1 MTKSLILGCTA
12 LSLALGGCGGPE
24 QLALPSDPIER
35 AATCGVVTAAEART
49 QQTNVSSPLAFDT
62 QGAIMHYALLAGA
75 ENQSFSRER
84 AAKVVARMGELGDS
98 LTEKKWETLI
108 GPCRES
114 FPATDPAKPISLPE
128 DRLESQMSCYMLG
141 DFLAK
146 AMKMQGN
153 TYGDQLIEYGMLNN
167 DLDPKI
173 ASGLAR
179 RGIAGNG
186 EKAKA
191 LRNAALADAAQRGS
205 PMAVME
211 KCKATYNS

>member
-1 MTKSLILGCTA
+1 MKKTVMLACSALAMT
-12 LSLALGGCGGPE
+12 LAGCGGQE

-35 AATCGVVTAAEART
+35 AATCGVVTAAQART
-49 QQTNVSSPLAFDT
+49 EQTNISAPLGFDK

-75 ENQSFSRER
+75 EEEGFSRER
-84 AAKVVARMGELGDS
+84 AAKVVERMAALGDS

-108 GPCRES
+108 APCRQS
-114 FPATDPAKPISLPE
+114 FPATDPAKAVSLPD
-128 DRLESQMSCYMLG
+128 DRLEAQLSCYMLG
-141 DFLAK
+141 DFLSK

-153 TYGDQLIEYGMLNN
+153 AYGDELIQYGMLNN

-186 EKAKA
+186 DKAKE
-191 LRNAALADAAQRGS
+191 LRNAALSDAAQRGS

-211 KCKATYNS
+211 KCKATYT